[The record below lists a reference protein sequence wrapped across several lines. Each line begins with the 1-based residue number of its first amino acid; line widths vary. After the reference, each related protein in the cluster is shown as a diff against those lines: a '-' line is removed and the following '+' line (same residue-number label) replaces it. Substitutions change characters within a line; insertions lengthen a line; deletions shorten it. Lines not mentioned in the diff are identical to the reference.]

1 MISKLGNGFYPVVL
15 AKLSG
20 VRSVSTFNYLRK
32 SYKKT
37 ISGVKKKHM
46 KKFDIYGLAFG
57 LLGFGILIWFFIS
70 LIPEHLNINYPIS
83 VEKAAQ
89 IGDFVGGVV
98 ATLFSIAA
106 FLLLYE
112 TLNMQKSEIKENQGI
127 MQKQA
132 FESNLFQMINMHNDF
147 VKEFDIQSGKIIED
161 IGGIRGG
168 AIITIGRDSFNYVYT
183 NYMKK
188 NIIRSRV
195 TAREYIK
202 NEIFDVLFNIW
213 RDDLNHYFKHS
224 CEIVT
229 YIYKS
234 SYGKY
239 DTKYFMNLFASGLS
253 DSEKAL
259 FFYYILF
266 YGNTELKSIIKE
278 FDFFY
283 DLPEEK
289 LIDKIHKNWIY
300 E

>member
-1 MISKLGNGFYPVVL
+1 
-15 AKLSG
+15 
-20 VRSVSTFNYLRK
+20 
-32 SYKKT
+32 
-37 ISGVKKKHM
+37 M

-57 LLGFGILIWFFIS
+57 ILGFGILIWFFLS
-70 LIPEHLNINYPIS
+70 LIPEHLNIYYPIS

-112 TLNMQKSEIKENQGI
+112 TLNIQKSEIKGNQAI

-147 VKEFDIQSGKIIED
+147 VKEFDIQSGKVAED
-161 IGGIRGG
+161 QGGIKGG
-168 AIITIGRDSFNYVYT
+168 TIITLGRDSFNYVYT

-188 NIIRSRV
+188 NIIKSRV

-202 NEIFDVLFNIW
+202 NEIFDILFNIW

-239 DTKYFMNLFASGLS
+239 DTKYFLDLFASGLS

-266 YGNTELKSIIKE
+266 YGNKELKSIIKE
-278 FDFFY
+278 YDFFY
-283 DLPEEK
+283 DLPNEK
-289 LIDKIHKNWIY
+289 LIDNIHKSWIY